1 MAETPISLSKFRKAR
16 ARADKKAQ
24 ADANAV
30 RFGRNKAEKARDQAQ
45 SARETGHVDAHRR
58 DDAPDR

>member
-1 MAETPISLSKFRKAR
+1 MAETPISLSKFRKTR

-30 RFGRNKAEKARDQAQ
+30 RFGRSKADKARDAAQAAQ
-45 SARETGHVDAHRR
+45 QDAHLNAHRR